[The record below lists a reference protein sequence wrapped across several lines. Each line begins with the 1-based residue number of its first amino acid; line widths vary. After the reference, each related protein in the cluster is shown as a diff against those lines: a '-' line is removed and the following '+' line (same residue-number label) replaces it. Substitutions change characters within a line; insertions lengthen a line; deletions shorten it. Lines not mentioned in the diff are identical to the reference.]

1 MLEKI
6 VSAWKFGELCDEK
19 DYVDVT
25 LACEDEQIHAHKM
38 LADLVQHISRQTII
52 KNQNLQKSLLF
63 IVVCEEDSIIC
74 EENSNFE
81 ENSISNIWVSQ
92 SQPLRAKLES
102 A

>member
-1 MLEKI
+1 M
-6 VSAWKFGELCDEK
+6 
-19 DYVDVT
+19 T
-25 LACEDEQIHAHKM
+25 LACDDDQIHAHKM
-38 LADLVQHISRQTII
+38 LVDLVQHISRQTII

-81 ENSISNIWVSQ
+81 ENSNSNSNIWLSQ